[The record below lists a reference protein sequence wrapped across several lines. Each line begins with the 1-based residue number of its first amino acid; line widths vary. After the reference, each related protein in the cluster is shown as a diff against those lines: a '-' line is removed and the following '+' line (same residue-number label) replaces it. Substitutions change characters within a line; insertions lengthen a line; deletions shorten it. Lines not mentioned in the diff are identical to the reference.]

1 MLLRDLYGT
10 REKRWVYVWACSCK
24 RMGWGERERE
34 RERESA
40 GDKRKKRSKH
50 TIILNPH
57 RSTSAILTNLII
69 AIRENA
75 GLETIIKDRIMIIFL
90 IAPVA
95 VTAAMAQIIFEGD
108 VGGRGDR
115 LLLDGGGD
123 VAVGTVAVLVV
134 DALGLA
140 GVDVGVIPKGK
151 GGVRGDGVVGVV
163 FIANGGEAFVIVF
176 AGAVV
181 EGEDLEGG

>member
-1 MLLRDLYGT
+1 M
-10 REKRWVYVWACSCK
+10 
-24 RMGWGERERE
+24 
-34 RERESA
+34 
-40 GDKRKKRSKH
+40 KKSRKH

-75 GLETIIKDRIMIIFL
+75 GLETIIKNRIMIIFL
-90 IAPVA
+90 IAAVA

-108 VGGRGDR
+108 VGGRGGR
-115 LLLDGGGD
+115 LLLDGGGGD

-140 GVDVGVIPKGK
+140 GVDVGVVPKGK
-151 GGVRGDGVVGVV
+151 GGVRGDRVVGVV
-163 FIANGGEAFVIVF
+163 FIANGGEAFVVVF